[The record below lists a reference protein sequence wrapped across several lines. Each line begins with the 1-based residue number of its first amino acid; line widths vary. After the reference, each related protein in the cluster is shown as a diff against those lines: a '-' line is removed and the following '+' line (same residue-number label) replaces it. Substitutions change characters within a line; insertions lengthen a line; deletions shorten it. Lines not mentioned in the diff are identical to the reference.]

1 MAKLITK
8 IRTNEGDLPID
19 YNALANLPTISNP
32 NLLINADFRN
42 PVNQRGKTVYEEA
55 TERYGIDR
63 LYANLPIMNK

>member
-1 MAKLITK
+1 MADYITK
-8 IRTNEGDLPID
+8 IRTDKGDLPID

-55 TERYGIDR
+55 TDG
-63 LYANLPIMNK
+63 